1 MDKKRKKEIK
11 KEYLRQELLKQAQSD
26 NEIIA
31 NWTKERLEKLTDQPD
46 ITKIISEN
54 DEDLEE
60 KIFFLIE
67 DKINRI
73 KRDNRKLSD
82 NEALNKLSNPEKLVF
97 YAYLLDSELT
107 INGILSYYI
116 NTAGEYIIPTL
127 HFIEKLNFEP
137 VIQILEKS
145 IGNFIELSE
154 SDFEYWSG
162 DISKW
167 EQIKKSINQE
177 YYLIKGR
184 NYSFQKFDTDYS
196 KIEDEFRKIRFQY
209 IRNNIESFSK

>member
-1 MDKKRKKEIK
+1 MDKKRKKELK

-26 NEIIA
+26 NVIIA
-31 NWTKERLEKLTDQPD
+31 NWAKERLGPSKEQPD
-46 ITKIISEN
+46 LKKIISEN

-67 DKINRI
+67 DKINRT
-73 KRDNRKLSD
+73 KSDDRKLSD
-82 NEALNKLSNPEKLVF
+82 NEALSKLSDPEKLIF
-97 YAYLLDSELT
+97 YTYILDSELA
-107 INGILSYYI
+107 INGVLSYYI
-116 NTAGEYIIPTL
+116 NSAGEYIIPTL
-127 HFIEKLNFEP
+127 HLIENLKFEP

-145 IGNFIELSE
+145 VGNFIELSE

-167 EQIKKSINQE
+167 KQIEKSIDKE

-184 NYSFQKFDTDYS
+184 KYSFQEFDKDYL
-196 KIEDEFRKIRFQY
+196 KIEKEFRKIRLQY
-209 IRNNIESFSK
+209 IRNNIESFSI